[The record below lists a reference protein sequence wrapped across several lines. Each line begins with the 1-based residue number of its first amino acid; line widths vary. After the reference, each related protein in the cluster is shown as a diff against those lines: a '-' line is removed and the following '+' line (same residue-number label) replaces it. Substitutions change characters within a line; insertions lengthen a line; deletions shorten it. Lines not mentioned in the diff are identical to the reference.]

1 LLWEPDIKLI
11 KINHQAKSKLTQ
23 HKKIKL
29 KKKVMGTKIKGEKKK
44 REVLYE
50 STILSLDLPW
60 KLNVVRFLLISSKV
74 YKIIKWTKTN
84 N

>member
-1 LLWEPDIKLI
+1 
-11 KINHQAKSKLTQ
+11 
-23 HKKIKL
+23 
-29 KKKVMGTKIKGEKKK
+29 MGTKIKGEKKK
-44 REVLYE
+44 RKVLYE